1 MERDAIRTL
10 LGSLKSTLF
19 TINSQTS
26 SSTATGGGTIY
37 ITDYSGGT
45 VRKETSSLHVATK
58 DQAATTLSDTSGV
71 YIESASGVT
80 NVSGPIVTAN
90 NTITIKGKGWGH
102 GVGLSQWGAIGMAKE
117 GYRCEEILRHYYG
130 GEEPGNLIIT
140 EVGTY

>member
-1 MERDAIRTL
+1 M
-10 LGSLKSTLF
+10 
-19 TINSQTS
+19 
-26 SSTATGGGTIY
+26 
-37 ITDYSGGT
+37 
-45 VRKETSSLHVATK
+45 
-58 DQAATTLSDTSGV
+58 
-71 YIESASGVT
+71 
-80 NVSGPIVTAN
+80 TAN